1 MKIEVLTSPWSKG
14 QSAGDGSGPARLL
27 HAGLLEAL
35 RSEGHE
41 VSGPYHAAPPTP
53 DTGADEMAMIETTGR
68 TLAGLV
74 RDARSRGAFCLVLE
88 GDCTAAPAVVA
99 GLQGDGRVGL
109 LWIDSHGDFNTPET
123 TPSGMLGGMPV
134 AVATGRCH
142 PAWQEAVGLQAPLA
156 EGDVVLAGIRDLDP
170 PERAALEAS
179 PVEVIEALG
188 DAAGESTRLAEAVA
202 RLSGEVAALY
212 VHVDVDVLNPA
223 SAQGFTM
230 PVPGGPTGEEL
241 AEMVALAARGGRMH
255 ALGIAAFS
263 PQRDADGRTAQAILH
278 TVEAAVAAL
287 PGGVPPV

>member
-1 MKIEVLTSPWSKG
+1 MNIEILTSPFSKG

-27 HAGLLEAL
+27 HAGLIEAL
-35 RSEGHE
+35 RAEGHK
-41 VSGPYHAAPPTP
+41 VGGPYHATLSRN
-53 DTGADEMAMIETTGR
+53 DTDGDEMAVIEAAGSS
-68 TLAGLV
+68 LAALV
-74 RDARSRGAFCLVLE
+74 RDACSRGAFCLLLE

-99 GLQGDGRVGL
+99 GLQGEGRVGL

-142 PAWQEAVGLQAPLA
+142 PTWQQAVGLQTPLD

-179 PVEVIEALG
+179 AVEVIEARG
-188 DAAGESTRLAEAVA
+188 DAEGESERLAGAVA
-202 RLSGEVAALY
+202 RLSRHVDALY

-230 PVPGGPTGEEL
+230 PVPGGPSGEEL
-241 AEMVALAARGGRMH
+241 AEMVALASHGGRVR
-255 ALGIAAFS
+255 ALGIAAYN
-263 PQRDADGRTAQAILH
+263 PPRDTGGRTAQAILH
-278 TVEAAVAAL
+278 LVEAAVAAL
-287 PGGVPPV
+287 PDGVPAL